1 MKLSLLQEGD
11 FMRALAHASGSSY
24 GRKSSLNLN
33 SLDVKPENGQ
43 DFGSRAA
50 GSTFLPSGVPRKPRH
65 RRFMGIASRQF
76 SITPP
81 TF

>member
-1 MKLSLLQEGD
+1 MKLHLLSEGD
-11 FMRALAHASGSSY
+11 LLRALARASGISF

-50 GSTFLPSGVPRKPRH
+50 GATFLSSGVPRKGRH
-65 RRFMGIASRQF
+65 RKFLGMGRPF
-76 SITPP
+76 TLTPP
-81 TF
+81 GL